1 MRDFL
6 EDASGA
12 FMVPE
17 PVTQV
22 GSYELD
28 LARCYYFGWINA
40 LALGMNFWQQQ
51 FLKDE

>member
-1 MRDFL
+1 MGEHLAQIYD
-6 EDASGA
+6 G

-17 PVTQV
+17 PVSQL
-22 GSYELD
+22 GGYELD

-40 LALGMNFWQQQ
+40 LSLGMNFWQQQ